1 MIVALEFYV
10 RSLKLRDNLP
20 VPCSFCLESIQGDR
34 KVVTLN
40 AAYRHPE
47 LVAVRHWLLSDCL
60 NEQSLPAITEK
71 LVPRAEIF
79 DHDFVVVPQHRI
91 MAFYCPFIA
100 SSLNFPNKPMR
111 ADEFSMLYDSLLRTD
126 IHTHHKETWVFREF
140 VKVYLPFMSDML
152 HEIGVFGN
160 EFAKLRELM
169 AAIMNTQPELWHKWL
184 HWRKYMIDYDGIPG
198 EIAFCREYGPA
209 VFSF

>member
-10 RSLKLRDNLP
+10 RSLNLRDNLP
-20 VPCSFCLESIQGDR
+20 VPCSFCLESSLGDR

-60 NEQSLPAITEK
+60 NEQSLPAISEK
-71 LVPRAEIF
+71 LIPRDDIF

-91 MAFYCPFIA
+91 MSFVSPYIA
-100 SSLNFPNKPMR
+100 SSLNFPNKPMPQ
-111 ADEFSMLYDSLLRTD
+111 DQFSMLYDGLLRTD
-126 IHTHHKETWVFREF
+126 VHIAYKEAWVFREF
-140 VKVYLPFMSDML
+140 TKVYLPFMSDL
-152 HEIGVFGN
+152 LWGEGEAREIN
-160 EFAKLRELM
+160 KLRELM
-169 AAIMNTQPELWHKWL
+169 AAVMNAQPELWHKWL
-184 HWRKYMIDYDGIPG
+184 HWRKYMIDFQGVPG